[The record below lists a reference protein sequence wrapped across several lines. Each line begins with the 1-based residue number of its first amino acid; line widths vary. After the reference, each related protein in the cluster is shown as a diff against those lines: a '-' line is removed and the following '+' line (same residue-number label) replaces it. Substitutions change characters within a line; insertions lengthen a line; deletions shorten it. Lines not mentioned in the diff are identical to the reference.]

1 VCSAGVFTLTRNLRG
16 LYVFLLD
23 KFLQAPDPAILT
35 VQIES
40 ISPPRSEPGP
50 RCPKENGSSRFSFGG
65 RRRTKQCMGI
75 VLGND
80 WRVSPNDSA
89 VRGGAALK
97 GSYTQSFIVYQ
108 VATFGKRLHMVC
120 ATEQALV
127 IFRYFTPGILKR
139 SPLKK
144 QIEPVKPSCASPRRA
159 GKSRNSQPRLLPIVA
174 KSKVHNR
181 TFRDIAG
188 CSSHRATR

>member
-1 VCSAGVFTLTRNLRG
+1 
-16 LYVFLLD
+16 
-23 KFLQAPDPAILT
+23 
-35 VQIES
+35 
-40 ISPPRSEPGP
+40 
-50 RCPKENGSSRFSFGG
+50 
-65 RRRTKQCMGI
+65 MGI

-127 IFRYFTPGILKR
+127 IFYAWHFEAE
-139 SPLKK
+139 SPEK
-144 QIEPVKPSCASPRRA
+144 A
-159 GKSRNSQPRLLPIVA
+159 
-174 KSKVHNR
+174 
-181 TFRDIAG
+181 D
-188 CSSHRATR
+188 